1 MRRRFMNEIVGLC
14 LLLILPLATVAVENG
29 LTDGGA

>member
-1 MRRRFMNEIVGLC
+1 MNEIVGLC
-14 LLLILPLATVAVENG
+14 LLLILPLANVAVDNG

>member
-1 MRRRFMNEIVGLC
+1 MNEIVGLC

-29 LTDGGA
+29 PTDGDA

>member
-1 MRRRFMNEIVGLC
+1 MNEGVGLC
-14 LLLILPLATVAVENG
+14 LLLNLPLATFAVENS

>member
-1 MRRRFMNEIVGLC
+1 MRRRFMNERVGLC
-14 LLLILPLATVAVENG
+14 LLLILPLATVAVENS

>member
-1 MRRRFMNEIVGLC
+1 MNEIVGLC
-14 LLLILPLATVAVENG
+14 LLLILPLATVAVDDS

>member
-1 MRRRFMNEIVGLC
+1 MNEIVGMR
-14 LLLILPLATVAVENG
+14 LLLILPLATVAVENS